1 MQTDCKR
8 ITEQEIWVMCSAK
21 TNKSSSDFIFG
32 SVSSSSSLS
41 SSELQ
46 TRFILQPCSLL
57 HCVTAAMEK
66 QIFSLLS
73 PLLYLP
79 PSSHKTY
86 TSTPHP
92 SSSKWDPRSIKT
104 WRGSHFRRISCQVSM
119 QPWLSTHW
127 SCCFF
132 FCGVIPEHKWLIVC
146 ATPPNAV
153 RKRSA
158 ASSAPQA
165 SPWTSLRLRKTRTYL
180 QNSNFL
186 FHARNCSKPRCEIYY
201 MRWQWFHRLW
211 AYFCDSFFF
220 FLLL

>member
-1 MQTDCKR
+1 
-8 ITEQEIWVMCSAK
+8 MCSAK

-57 HCVTAAMEK
+57 HCVAAAMEK

-86 TSTPHP
+86 TSTPRP
-92 SSSKWDPRSIKT
+92 SNSKWDPRSIKT

-132 FCGVIPEHKWLIVC
+132 FFVESSLNTNGWLSVRLLQTLWGNALRRPRLRRRRPEHHCVC
-146 ATPPNAV
+146 GKHAHICKTVIFSFMLETV
-153 RKRSA
+153 RNHVVKF
-158 ASSAPQA
+158 
-165 SPWTSLRLRKTRTYL
+165 TT
-180 QNSNFL
+180 
-186 FHARNCSKPRCEIYY
+186 
-201 MRWQWFHRLW
+201 
-211 AYFCDSFFF
+211 CDDSGFIDFEHISVIRIFFF
-220 FLLL
+220 FIAVI